1 MEKSIKEIK
10 LQIKQNEMEIERN
23 NIEIEK
29 VRKEIESIEYKAL
42 LKVRRIQNI
51 SGLFCL
57 LSIAGLFLS
66 VFVFVWWT
74 LILALKVFVS
84 SVIIYCF
91 FWIIN
96 KSAGAICKQLEDK
109 CL

>member
-1 MEKSIKEIK
+1 MEKYIQDIKLEIQENEIK
-10 LQIKQNEMEIERN
+10 IEQTKMEIE
-23 NIEIEK
+23 NIK
-29 VRKEIESIEYKAL
+29 KEIESVEYKAL

-51 SGLFCL
+51 SGLICL

-96 KSAGAICKQLEDK
+96 KSAGAICKQLENK
-109 CL
+109 

>member
-1 MEKSIKEIK
+1 MEKYIKDIELEIQENEIKLEQTKMEIENIKKEIK
-10 LQIKQNEMEIERN
+10 S
-23 NIEIEK
+23 
-29 VRKEIESIEYKAL
+29 VEYKAL

-51 SGLFCL
+51 SGLICL

-74 LILALKVFVS
+74 LILALKVFYS

-96 KSAGAICKQLEDK
+96 KSAVAICKQL
-109 CL
+109 

>member
-10 LQIKQNEMEIERN
+10 LEMKQIEMEIEKN

-29 VRKEIESIEYKAL
+29 IQKEIESVEYKAL
-42 LKVRRIQNI
+42 LKVRKIQNI
-51 SGLFCL
+51 SGFICI

-66 VFVFVWWT
+66 VFVFIWWT
-74 LILALKVFVS
+74 LILALKVLAS

-96 KSAGAICKQLEDK
+96 KSAGAICKQLENK
-109 CL
+109 